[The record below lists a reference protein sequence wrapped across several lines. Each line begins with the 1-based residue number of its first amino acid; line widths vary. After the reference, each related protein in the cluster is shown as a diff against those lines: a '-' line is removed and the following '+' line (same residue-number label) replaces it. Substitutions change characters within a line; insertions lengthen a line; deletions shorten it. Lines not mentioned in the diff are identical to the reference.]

1 MFHIT
6 HLICINYLLT
16 ASFSILIN
24 AVSLSK
30 QKLFHIRTFTFGNE
44 TAPHHLAFLQ
54 MACDGVGPLCL
65 DEAFLTDYRYGA
77 PQLET
82 VPEAPG
88 VQRYARVRA
97 FITPKSL

>member
-1 MFHIT
+1 MFLIT
-6 HLICINYLLT
+6 HLIYVICPLT
-16 ASFSILIN
+16 TPFSILIG

-30 QKLFHIRTFTFGNE
+30 QKLFRTFTFGNE

-65 DEAFLTDYRYGA
+65 DEAFLTDHRYGA
-77 PQLET
+77 SQLET